1 MDAIGWLLEGD
12 PAIRWQVMADLLDE
26 DPDAVARE
34 RARVA
39 REGWGAALLAARG
52 PDGQWAGGA
61 HFPKAEP
68 TLPGQ
73 PWTSTAHVLT
83 ELRLLGADPAD
94 EAVREAVADVKRVTR
109 WEYDDEPF
117 FEGEVE
123 PCINGALVT
132 NAVYYGE
139 DAAPIVERLLGERMA
154 DGGWNCEQE
163 QGSVRSSFDTTIAVV
178 EALAA
183 YEAVSDDPRV
193 REARASG
200 EQYLLERDLLRRK
213 STGEIP
219 KPSYTQLAFPPRH
232 EYDAL
237 RALEHFRAVGA
248 MPEESM
254 REAIDLLHAK
264 RRDDGTWALD
274 VKHGGDAVND
284 YGPVGEP
291 NRWITLKALRV
302 LRWAGHSL
310 RT

>member
-1 MDAIGWLLEGD
+1 MEVTDWLLQGD
-12 PAIRWQVMADLLDE
+12 PSIRWQVMADLLDE

-39 REGWGAALLAARG
+39 HEGHGAALLAARG

-83 ELRLLGADPAD
+83 ELRLLGVDPAD
-94 EAVREAVADVKRVTR
+94 AAVREAIADVKRVTR

-123 PCINGALVT
+123 PCINGTLVT

-139 DAAPIVERLLGERMA
+139 DATPIVERLLGERME

-163 QGSVRSSFDTTIAVV
+163 RGSVRSSFDTTIAVL

-183 YEAVSDDPRV
+183 FERVSDDPRV
-193 REARASG
+193 PEARASG
-200 EQYLLERDLLRRK
+200 EAYLLERSLLRRR
-213 STGEIP
+213 STGEIVDEG
-219 KPSYTQLAFPPRH
+219 YLRFAFPPRH

-248 MPEESM
+248 RPDERMA
-254 REAIDLLHAK
+254 EAIELVRSK
-264 RRDDGTWALD
+264 RRDDGRWPLD
-274 VKHGGDAVND
+274 VVHGGDRVVD

-291 NRWITLKALRV
+291 SRWITLKALRV
-302 LRWAGHSL
+302 LRWADGG
-310 RT
+310 